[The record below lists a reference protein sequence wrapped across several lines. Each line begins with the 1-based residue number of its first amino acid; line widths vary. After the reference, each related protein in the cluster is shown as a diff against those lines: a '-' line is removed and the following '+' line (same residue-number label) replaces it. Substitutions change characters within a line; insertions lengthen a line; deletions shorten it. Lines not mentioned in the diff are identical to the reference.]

1 METISFSKTQCNTFL
16 SLLAGQCEQPEKIF
30 KFVPDEEL
38 GTKVVFNSIFKPI
51 HEKCPFQVPKDFAT
65 IYIPSPRKGQK
76 NKPSREKYP
85 ELWKA
90 SLLSDINTETLKYT
104 LKRWHSQLCGVINKE
119 GDKYTYIAPNAKGTK
134 RYQTK
139 QYWRIHDFCKQADA
153 FYKGVYFV
161 TLTTARDEEN
171 FSTFNNWKR
180 FAEERKRFVKALKRR
195 FACVTVDVM
204 EAHLDGNPHAHMII
218 YMKNFLGDEK
228 ERYSR
233 QQKAKYVCSGKL
245 KEFINK
251 HWTLGF
257 NQIQLNK
264 REGTANYLSK
274 YIAKSASND
283 LFKLLKKETWSKSD
297 RKMVLTILMPIV
309 TGTRGFHFSEKVA
322 DKQAEELE
330 NECPASEK
338 QERVMDDFNI
348 LPIEEF
354 KALSDS
360 ERSSYLIKLST
371 KLHMTCKSHVRFV
384 RNSSLEGA
392 EWDLEHINETLSQE
406 KLEKLYSNS
415 HFVGCNGCIIS
426 RYIEQLQQ
434 EHVKLSFDNWK
445 SPYDFSYLFTKE
457 EKATFTASNMLYG
470 LPVSTRDAWKK
481 SDYYKCPSEYI
492 NYI

>member
-1 METISFSKTQCNTFL
+1 MNSIELNKQQINTIL
-16 SLLAGQCEQPEKIF
+16 SLLEDKCEEPRKIF
-30 KFVPDEEL
+30 TRVPDEEL
-38 GTKVVFNSIFKPI
+38 GTRIIFNSVFKPI

-76 NKPSREKYP
+76 NTPARIKHP

-90 SLLSDINTETLKYT
+90 SLMSDINTETLKMA
-104 LKRWHSQLCGVINKE
+104 LKRWHSNLCGVITKE
-119 GDKYTYIAPNAKGTK
+119 GDKYTYITPNAKGTK

-171 FSTFNNWKR
+171 FSTFNNWRR

-195 FACVTVDVM
+195 FDCVTVDVM
-204 EAHLDGNPHAHMII
+204 EAHLDGNPHCHMII
-218 YMKNFLGDEK
+218 YMKDFLGDEK

-233 QQKAKYVCSGKL
+233 KQKTKYVCSGKL
-245 KEFINK
+245 KDFINK
-251 HWTLGF
+251 QWKLGF

-283 LFKLLKKETWSKSD
+283 LFQLVKKEKWSKAD
-297 RKMVLTILMPIV
+297 RKTVLTILMPIV
-309 TGTRGFHFSEKVA
+309 TGTRGFHFSEKNA
-322 DKQAEELE
+322 DKQAAELE
-330 NECPASEK
+330 FECPVSEK
-338 QERVMDDFNI
+338 QEKEMDAFNI
-348 LPIEEF
+348 LTLEEF
-354 KALSDS
+354 RALSDS

-384 RNSSLEGA
+384 RNSALEGL
-392 EWDLEHINETLSQE
+392 EWDLEHINETVSQE
-406 KLEKLYSNS
+406 KLEKLYSNGR
-415 HFVGCNGCIIS
+415 FVGCNGCIIS
-426 RYIEQLQQ
+426 RYLEQLQK
-434 EHVKLSFDNWK
+434 EDVKLSFDNWK

-457 EKATFTASNMLYG
+457 ERDNFELSNTLYG
-470 LPVSTRDAWKK
+470 LPVSTRNAWKK
-481 SDYYKCPSEYI
+481 SDYYKCPSEFI
-492 NYI
+492 NY